1 MATVFRGGVE
11 KYLDV
16 ATEMVDRYEIRPYYH
31 QRLDLIKL
39 ELVETFSALPEE
51 KTQQKLLISEYA

>member
-1 MATVFRGGVE
+1 MATVFRSGVE

-16 ATEMVDRYEIRPYYH
+16 ATEMVNRYKIRPYYH

-39 ELVETFSALPEE
+39 ELSETFKPLPAE
-51 KTQQKLLISEYA
+51 KEQQKLLISDFA